1 MQMRY
6 PIFVVVALIAL
17 TLASP
22 VSVSV
27 FAQDDGDAEALRTLQ
42 RVLQNPLFQ
51 YEDETPPPVEDEPSS
66 TRTGAS
72 TGWGDLFVLIGGITV
87 ILVIVMYL
95 TRNLRVQTALLS
107 DNTDEDPTTSE
118 AAHALANRST
128 ADLDYRAAV
137 RYLYLAA
144 LLNLHERGIIRYDPT
159 QTNREHLAQITSK
172 PQVADTLTQVV
183 GIFDR
188 AWYGFAPIDEALY
201 THFRGLVER
210 LGRIES

>member
-1 MQMRY
+1 MSIRY
-6 PIFVVVALIAL
+6 RVLVIAALLGCIL
-17 TLASP
+17 TPLRM
-22 VSVSV
+22 V
-27 FAQDDGDAEALRTLQ
+27 FAQDEGDAEALRTLQ

-51 YEDETPPPVEDEPSS
+51 YEDETPPPAEAEPVS
-66 TRTGAS
+66 TGSGAS
-72 TGWGDLFVLIGGITV
+72 TGWGDLFVLIGGVSI
-87 ILVIVMYL
+87 IIMIMLYL

-107 DNTDEDPTTSE
+107 EDTNEDPVTSE
-118 AAHALANRST
+118 AAHAMANRST
-128 ADLDYRAAV
+128 AEMDYRAAI

-159 QTNREHLAQITSK
+159 QTNREHLAQIASK
-172 PQVADTLTQVV
+172 PQLADTLAQVV